1 MNVSVARVD
10 VVDHETPLLTLAIP
24 EGTRELAGPAA
35 RVDER
40 LEGAISRLIQSG
52 DFRGKVGETLALYPA
67 PATIGAERILLV
79 GIGKAEALDAEQ
91 IRRASASATRFA
103 AKHRLSRFATTLDHA
118 GSATNAISPVDAA
131 RAATE
136 GAVLAAFVFDEMKSD
151 VGRDEGD
158 DSPAR
163 VEEMVILETGEE
175 KAASLKEGVRIGNAL
190 ARGENLARRLGNLP
204 GNVAT
209 PSYLAAEAERIAGEH
224 GMQATIL
231 GPAQLE
237 EEGLSTLLAVARGS
251 QVEPRLIVLEH
262 RRGAEGDRPLVLAG
276 KGLTFDSGGISIK
289 APLGMEEMKFD
300 MSGGAAVLGAMQAIG
315 ELQLPVNVVAVV
327 PSSENLP
334 SGSSMKPG
342 DILKSHLGKT
352 IEVVNTDAEGRLILA
367 DALSYLRRFDPAA
380 VVDAA
385 TLTGACVIAL
395 GHQASA
401 ILGNDESLL
410 EEVRA
415 AGDRVHQRVWP
426 LPMFDEYREQ
436 IKSDYA
442 DIKNTGGR
450 PAGTITGAWFLREFV
465 GDYPWV
471 HIDIAGTAYGDG
483 KLPYQAKGSTGA
495 PTRLFVEWVLGRV
508 P

>member
-158 DSPAR
+158 YSPAR

-289 APLGMEEMKFD
+289 PPLGMEEMKFD

>member
-1 MNVSVARVD
+1 
-10 VVDHETPLLTLAIP
+10 
-24 EGTRELAGPAA
+24 
-35 RVDER
+35 
-40 LEGAISRLIQSG
+40 
-52 DFRGKVGETLALYPA
+52 
-67 PATIGAERILLV
+67 
-79 GIGKAEALDAEQ
+79 
-91 IRRASASATRFA
+91 
-103 AKHRLSRFATTLDHA
+103 
-118 GSATNAISPVDAA
+118 
-131 RAATE
+131 
-136 GAVLAAFVFDEMKSD
+136 
-151 VGRDEGD
+151 
-158 DSPAR
+158 
-163 VEEMVILETGEE
+163 
-175 KAASLKEGVRIGNAL
+175 
-190 ARGENLARRLGNLP
+190 
-204 GNVAT
+204 
-209 PSYLAAEAERIAGEH
+209 
-224 GMQATIL
+224 
-231 GPAQLE
+231 
-237 EEGLSTLLAVARGS
+237 
-251 QVEPRLIVLEH
+251 
-262 RRGAEGDRPLVLAG
+262 
-276 KGLTFDSGGISIK
+276 
-289 APLGMEEMKFD
+289 
-300 MSGGAAVLGAMQAIG
+300 VLGAMQAIG

>member
-289 APLGMEEMKFD
+289 PPLGMEEMKFD